1 LFHTIDERMQMET
14 SMAHTQRRRA
24 PHALAASLL
33 IAGAAL
39 AAPGP
44 ALGAAG
50 DDETVISIVEQA
62 MPAVVTVQAPA
73 ATLASD
79 RLPGGFELPEGMQLP
94 EGMPIPSGT
103 GSGVIVDADGLII
116 TNGHVVGGAEEVRVI
131 LDDGSVLDG
140 TVTGVDTLTDFAFI
154 RVESDEDLPALAL
167 GESSNLRVGQLAIA
181 IGNPLGRFPGSAS
194 VGVVSGLD
202 RSIDVFGRSLSGS
215 RLRHLIQTDA
225 AINPGNSGGAVLD
238 GDGLLIGITTAQ
250 AGMSD
255 GIGFALPID
264 LAKPIIEQ
272 ARAGEP
278 ITRPYI
284 GVLYREIDAQV
295 ASDEGLPVTTGAWI
309 TASGDTAEPVV
320 AGSPAAEAGL
330 QDGDII
336 TAVEGTPI
344 DRAHPLD
351 LQVLRYRPGEEVT
364 LSVLRD
370 GDALELPTTLGTRPS
385 DLAG

>member
-1 LFHTIDERMQMET
+1 MDTPMVHT
-14 SMAHTQRRRA
+14 HRRPAR
-24 PHALAASLL
+24 HALAASLL
-33 IAGAAL
+33 IVGAAM
-39 AAPGP
+39 AAPGA

-50 DDETVISIVEQA
+50 DDETVISIIEQA

-73 ATLASD
+73 ATLAGTD
-79 RLPGGFELPEGMQLP
+79 LPDGLELPEGMQLP
-94 EGMPIPSGT
+94 EGMPLPSGT
-103 GSGVIVDADGLII
+103 GSGVIVDPDGLII
-116 TNGHVVGGAEEVRVI
+116 TNGHVVGGADEVRVI
-131 LDDGSVLDG
+131 LDDGTVLEG
-140 TVTGVDTLTDFAFI
+140 NVAGVDTLTDFAFV
-154 RVESDEDLPALAL
+154 RVEADGDLPALEL
-167 GESSNLRVGQLAIA
+167 GDSSSLRVGQLAIA

-202 RSIDVFGRSLSGS
+202 RTIDVFGRSLSGS

-295 ASDEGLPVTTGAWI
+295 ASDEDLPVTDGAWVAA
-309 TASGDTAEPVV
+309 TGDAAEAVV
-320 AGSPAAEAGL
+320 AGSPADEAGL

-336 TAVEGTPI
+336 TAVEGTPV
-344 DRAHPLD
+344 DRSQPLD
-351 LQVLRYRPGEEVT
+351 LQVLRYKPGEEIT

-370 GDALELPTTLGTRPS
+370 GETLELPTTLGTRPA